1 MTLAGRFVAAV
12 VVVLAAGVASVS
24 LEPLGALRGPMLLI
38 VSLPVMARAL
48 AAVGWVPV
56 AARPFIALR
65 RGVPAVLGTYAA
77 SLLLSGFLT
86 LDVAAVVAVPV
97 GLAVARRN
105 RENGRIQVAA
115 AVVGANVGSLAFP
128 FSNLTNLILVAGTG
142 LGFDA
147 YVALAWL
154 PQLAA
159 AFGAGMVLVARSR
172 TLAGWASEDVLDEG
186 APFGD
191 ATGGISLDVLP
202 TDITA
207 GDAERTLGPIGILA
221 GMLAVAG
228 AVLTVVVG
236 FAGGDVANV
245 LMVASAVI
253 TALALLDGR
262 LTMTH
267 VMTAV
272 PVSAVLV
279 ILAAAIL
286 REPIASLASYLP
298 LPASAGDPRA
308 LLTIA
313 LVGGVLAA
321 TVNNLPAAAFGA
333 IWLHAASGP
342 FIIAYLLGT
351 NVLALLTPH
360 GSVATMLGRSLAHRG
375 GVKGS
380 PRGYVWL
387 GWRYALGGTVPALLV
402 LMAQR

>member
-1 MTLAGRFVAAV
+1 MILAKRIVAAV
-12 VVVLAAGVASVS
+12 AVLLAAGVAAVS

-38 VSLPVMARAL
+38 VSLPVMAHAL

-56 AARPFIALR
+56 AARPFIAVR
-65 RGVPAVLGTYAA
+65 RGVPAVIGTYVA

-86 LDVAAVVAVPV
+86 LDIAAVVAVPV

-128 FSNLTNLILVAGTG
+128 FSNLTNLILVAGTS
-142 LGFDA
+142 LGFGA

-154 PQLAA
+154 PQMAA
-159 AFGAGMVLVARSR
+159 AIGAGLVLVARSR
-172 TLAGWASEDVLDEG
+172 TLAGSASEDVLDDG
-186 APFGD
+186 TP
-191 ATGGISLDVLP
+191 SVLS
-202 TDITA
+202 TDIAA
-207 GDAERTLGPIGILA
+207 GDAERTLGPIGILVGA
-221 GMLAVAG
+221 LAVAG
-228 AVLTVVVG
+228 AVMTVVVG

-245 LMVASAVI
+245 LTGAAAVI
-253 TALALLDGR
+253 TALVLLDGR
-262 LTMTH
+262 LA
-267 VMTAV
+267 VMDIWTAV

-286 REPIASLASYLP
+286 REPIASLATYLP
-298 LPASAGDPRA
+298 LPDASVGDLRV
-308 LLTIA
+308 LLGIA
-313 LVGGVLAA
+313 LVGGILAA

-342 FIIAYLLGT
+342 FVIAYLLGT
-351 NVLALLTPH
+351 NILALVTPH
-360 GSVATMLGRSLAHRG
+360 GSVATMLGRSLAQRG
-375 GVKGS
+375 GVKVS
-380 PRGYVWL
+380 PRGYLWL

>member
-1 MTLAGRFVAAV
+1 MILAKRFVAAV
-12 VVVLAAGVASVS
+12 AVLLAAGVAAVS

-38 VSLPVMARAL
+38 VSLPVMAHAL

-65 RGVPAVLGTYAA
+65 RGVPAVIGTYAA

-105 RENGRIQVAA
+105 GENGRIQVAA

-128 FSNLTNLILVAGTG
+128 FSNLTNLILVAGTS
-142 LGFDA
+142 LGFGA

-159 AFGAGMVLVARSR
+159 AIGAGIVLVARSR
-172 TLAGWASEDVLDEG
+172 TLAGSASEDGLDDG
-186 APFGD
+186 AP
-191 ATGGISLDVLP
+191 SVLP

-207 GDAERTLGPIGILA
+207 GDAERMLGPIGILVGA
-221 GMLAVAG
+221 LAVAG
-228 AVLTVVVG
+228 AVVTVVVG

-245 LMVASAVI
+245 LTAAAAVI
-253 TALALLDGR
+253 TALVLLDGR
-262 LTMTH
+262 LAVTH
-267 VMTAV
+267 IRTAV

-298 LPASAGDPRA
+298 LPDTSAGDPRV
-308 LLTIA
+308 LLGVA
-313 LVGGVLAA
+313 LVGGILAA
-321 TVNNLPAAAFGA
+321 AVNNLPAAAFGA

-342 FIIAYLLGT
+342 FVIAYLLGT
-351 NVLALLTPH
+351 NILALVTPH

-375 GVKGS
+375 GVKVS
-380 PRGYVWL
+380 PRGYLWL
-387 GWRYALGGTVPALLV
+387 GWRYALGGTVPALFV